1 VRGAI
6 VADRDPD
13 EIKRD
18 IEQSRAALAEAVD
31 EIAHRTNPKRVADN
45 AKHSLI
51 VKAKTPQGQLV
62 IGVVGATVVIL
73 IIKRFRKH

>member
-1 VRGAI
+1 

-31 EIAHRTNPKRVADN
+31 ELAYRTNPKRVANN
-45 AKHSLI
+45 AKQSLLA
-51 VKAKTPQGQLV
+51 KANTPQGRVAVGVTGAV
-62 IGVVGATVVIL
+62 IVLL
-73 IIKRFRKH
+73 IVKRFRKH

>member
-1 VRGAI
+1 M
-6 VADRDPD
+6 ADREAE

-45 AKHSLI
+45 AKQSLI
-51 VKAKTPQGQLV
+51 LKAKTPQGQIV
-62 IGVVGATVVIL
+62 IGVVGVTVVFL
-73 IIKRFRKH
+73 IVKRFRKR